1 MQPATG
7 QAAWQIEQANAPK
20 QRSGSITAIVR
31 GAFFR
36 GPDICLVHMRLDY
49 TEKHEI
55 HEIHEKHENVAMDPD
70 VATCLLELVEKT
82 ALLRR
87 DLQQKQD
94 LERYAARVGRI
105 EQKLTAL
112 TERIEASDPALAK
125 ALRNAWA
132 RPAMSLAYRN
142 ADHQK
147 RQDDN

>member
-1 MQPATG
+1 MD
-7 QAAWQIEQANAPK
+7 
-20 QRSGSITAIVR
+20 S
-31 GAFFR
+31 
-36 GPDICLVHMRLDY
+36 
-49 TEKHEI
+49 
-55 HEIHEKHENVAMDPD
+55 MDPD
-70 VATCLLELVEKT
+70 VAACLLEFVEKT

-87 DLQQKQD
+87 DLQHRQE
-94 LERYAARVGRI
+94 LEKYAARFVRI

-125 ALRNAWA
+125 ALRTAWA